1 MIKNLFKFVILF
13 TAFSWAVS
21 CSEQEFYEWNEPV
34 EDEEINGSTP
44 DKPKPE
50 PNPNPNPNPNPSP
63 EPEPQPQPDPEKPS
77 GYAGR
82 IEVPTLKGGNM
93 NIFHTWT
100 TRENG
105 KETVTYS
112 YEYDCSKKHV
122 RWVAFTF
129 DNVTC
134 QSKVERSDAWKTDPN
149 IPKQYQ
155 TSRDDYRRDKDY
167 KPKPNE
173 IYTKDYTRGHMV
185 GSGDRVYSKAAN
197 EQTFYYSNMSPQQE
211 TGFNTGGGVWN
222 NLEDQIQDWAQ
233 IKNSSDTLY
242 VVKGGTYYS
251 NMSPQQET
259 GFNTGGG
266 VWNNLEDQIQDW
278 AQIKNSSDTLYVVKG
293 GTIDKNEHI
302 REWTKTGVAV
312 PKYYYMAIVSYKNK
326 QYKGVAFWVEHKNN
340 KTKNVKQYAMS
351 IRDLEKMV
359 NINFFSNL
367 APEIEEQVETHYT
380 ESDWSWRN

>member
-50 PNPNPNPNPNPSP
+50 PNPNPSP

-112 YEYDCSKKHV
+112 YEYDCTKKHV

-197 EQTFYYSNMSPQQE
+197 EQTF
-211 TGFNTGGGVWN
+211 
-222 NLEDQIQDWAQ
+222 
-233 IKNSSDTLY
+233 
-242 VVKGGTYYS
+242 YYS

>member
-21 CSEQEFYEWNEPV
+21 CSEQEFYEWSEPV

-50 PNPNPNPNPNPSP
+50 PNPNPNPNPSP

-129 DNVTC
+129 DNMTC
-134 QSKVERSDAWKTDPN
+134 QSNVKRTDAWKTDPN

-155 TSRDDYRRDKDY
+155 TTKSDYN
-167 KPKPNE
+167 PE
-173 IYTKDYTRGHMV
+173 FTRGHMV

-197 EQTFYYSNMSPQQE
+197 EQTFYYSNMSPQQ
-211 TGFNTGGGVWN
+211 
-222 NLEDQIQDWAQ
+222 QA
-233 IKNSSDTLY
+233 
-242 VVKGGTYYS
+242 
-251 NMSPQQET
+251 

-302 REWTKTGVAV
+302 RE
-312 PKYYYMAIVSYKNK
+312 
-326 QYKGVAFWVEHKNN
+326 
-340 KTKNVKQYAMS
+340 
-351 IRDLEKMV
+351 
-359 NINFFSNL
+359 
-367 APEIEEQVETHYT
+367 
-380 ESDWSWRN
+380 

>member
-1 MIKNLFKFVILF
+1 
-13 TAFSWAVS
+13 
-21 CSEQEFYEWNEPV
+21 
-34 EDEEINGSTP
+34 
-44 DKPKPE
+44 
-50 PNPNPNPNPNPSP
+50 
-63 EPEPQPQPDPEKPS
+63 
-77 GYAGR
+77 
-82 IEVPTLKGGNM
+82 M

-105 KETVTYS
+105 KETITYS

-129 DNVTC
+129 DNMTC
-134 QSKVERSDAWKTDPN
+134 QSNVKRTDAWKTDPN

-155 TSRDDYRRDKDY
+155 TTKSDYN
-167 KPKPNE
+167 PE
-173 IYTKDYTRGHMV
+173 FTRGHMV

-197 EQTFYYSNMSPQQE
+197 EQTFYYSNMSPQQ
-211 TGFNTGGGVWN
+211 
-222 NLEDQIQDWAQ
+222 QA
-233 IKNSSDTLY
+233 
-242 VVKGGTYYS
+242 
-251 NMSPQQET
+251 

-302 REWTKTGVAV
+302 REWTKTKVAV

-326 QYKGVAFWVEHKNN
+326 QYKGIAFWVEHKSN

-351 IRDLEKMV
+351 IRELEKKV
-359 NINFFSNL
+359 DINFFSNL
-367 APEIEEQVETHYT
+367 DPEIEEQVETHYA
-380 ESDWSWRN
+380 EQDWSWRY